1 MRIVMLVH
9 GMFLTLGV
17 TGLWH
22 DGSTGTRQ
30 CDVPTVWGLPDEHR
44 AERPG
49 PGRRRRAERPV
60 RSGRAGQRTADG
72 KNAAVFVNEF
82 MHDL

>member
-49 PGRRRRAERPV
+49 PGRRRAAGERRPV
-60 RSGRAGQRTADG
+60 RQRRASREEKRGGVCERVHA
-72 KNAAVFVNEF
+72 
-82 MHDL
+82 

>member
-30 CDVPTVWGLPDEHR
+30 CDVPTVWGLPDEHQ

-60 RSGRAGQRTADG
+60 RSGRAVSAQRR